1 MCILN
6 HASFPY
12 FRISGQI
19 HATASTTRIVPM
31 PPLTVDTIAPVAAA
45 LPKNVGVVNRYATMP
60 DRKPP
65 SSFDVPMNRLL
76 TAETRP
82 RFSSGVR
89 ICTSVCRTTTLMLST
104 NPASASIVNENQN
117 QNEFGSASQLPKQ
130 FLFATPKRIV
140 ATPKIATDKSIV
152 LPAFFNGGRC

>member
-1 MCILN
+1 MACGTQKN
-6 HASFPY
+6 FHASFPY

-19 HATASTTRIVPM
+19 HATASTTKIVPM
-31 PPLTVDTIAPVAAA
+31 PPITVDTIAPVAAA
-45 LPKNVGVVNRYATMP
+45 LPKNVGVVNSHATMP

-89 ICTSVCRTTTLMLST
+89 ICTSVCRTTTLILST
-104 NPASASIVNENQN
+104 KPASASIVNENQN
-117 QNEFGSASQLPKQ
+117 QNELGSASQSPKQ
-130 FLFATPKRIV
+130 LLFATPKRIV
-140 ATPKIATDKSIV
+140 ATPKI
-152 LPAFFNGGRC
+152 